1 MAARVYLSL
10 NERPDVIL
18 EVMDRVEKQVQS
30 SRNAQQAGCLAS
42 LLMVAGGVPFWLL
55 DTLLGYNHMTFSLV
69 SYFLWGAA
77 IVLGVISIKRDSP
90 KLNFRR
96 YNGVRTI
103 IRTLRDDIGRK
114 GRLTG
119 WLDLT
124 GPRQSSKLVRRGRTR
139 SGRVKYYYADPLVSI

>member
-55 DTLLGYNHMTFSLV
+55 DTLLGYNHMTLSL
-69 SYFLWGAA
+69 
-77 IVLGVISIKRDSP
+77 IHI
-90 KLNFRR
+90 
-96 YNGVRTI
+96 
-103 IRTLRDDIGRK
+103 
-114 GRLTG
+114 
-119 WLDLT
+119 
-124 GPRQSSKLVRRGRTR
+124 
-139 SGRVKYYYADPLVSI
+139 